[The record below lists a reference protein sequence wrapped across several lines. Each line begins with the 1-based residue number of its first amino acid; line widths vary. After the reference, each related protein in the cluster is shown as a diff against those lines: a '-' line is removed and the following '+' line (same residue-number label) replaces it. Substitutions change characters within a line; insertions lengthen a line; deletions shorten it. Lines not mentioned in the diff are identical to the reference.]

1 MFKIKSQKSKQKEK
15 EKQKQKES
23 QNSVSSGVSYRGTKN
38 SSSTTLPVQASMDW
52 SGAMKSTPSS
62 VTPESKPEAP
72 VLSKPDVF
80 ASPKQAFSV
89 PASVLTE
96 PPPFP
101 RKAHIAASEP
111 SILSVQSDQT
121 FSAPALAS
129 PVAISLPPQ
138 KQVPIAFEP
147 PPIPPLP
154 PTKPAHAASP
164 KYKAFVE
171 PESEPEL
178 TADNNSPLSSMPSE
192 SRPVGC
198 RRGKSD
204 EDANGTRRGSELVA
218 GKSGIGG
225 ISTAGLQIPGE
236 LLNEDE
242 KSALKIKIHLNL
254 HAKVRL
260 DLDAQIYGDV
270 VIGLM

>member
-15 EKQKQKES
+15 QKQKQKQKER
-23 QNSVSSGVSYRGTKN
+23 QTSVSSGVSYSGTKN
-38 SSSTTLPVQASMDW
+38 SSSTTLPVQASVDW
-52 SGAMKSTPSS
+52 SGAMKSTPSL
-62 VTPESKPEAP
+62 VTPELKPEAP
-72 VLSKPDVF
+72 VLSEPDVST
-80 ASPKQAFSV
+80 SPKQAFSV
-89 PASVLTE
+89 PAPVLTTT
-96 PPPFP
+96 PPLP
-101 RKAHIAASEP
+101 RTAPIAPSEP
-111 SILSVQSDQT
+111 ILSVQPDQT
-121 FSAPALAS
+121 VSAPAPAS
-129 PVAISLPPQ
+129 PVAFSSPPQ
-138 KQVPIAFEP
+138 KQAPVAFEP
-147 PPIPPLP
+147 PTAP
-154 PTKPAHAASP
+154 PTKPAHPASP

-171 PESEPEL
+171 AEPEPEI
-178 TADNNSPLSSMPSE
+178 TADNTSPPSSMPSE
-192 SRPVGC
+192 SRPVGG

-204 EDANGTRRGSELVA
+204 EDANGTRRGGELVA
-218 GKSGIGG
+218 GKSGVGG